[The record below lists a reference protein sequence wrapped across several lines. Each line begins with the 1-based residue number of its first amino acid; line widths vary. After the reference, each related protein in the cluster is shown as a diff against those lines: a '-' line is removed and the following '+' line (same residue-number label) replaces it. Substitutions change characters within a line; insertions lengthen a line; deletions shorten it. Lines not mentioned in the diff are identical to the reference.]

1 MEEMQDFKRQYEE
14 LAARVEKIDEV
25 GVLEL
30 KRVFEELTSLD
41 NRSGIS
47 IENYTNDSDNDL
59 YDRLE
64 ALKVWDE
71 LKESIR
77 VKEVEVLSQ
86 YRARKEVLDAK
97 FSEYRRIKMYRRDN
111 QRRINEF
118 KFELDKHKALLNHI
132 SDSFAKDNMEDTIKD
147 DEKHI
152 AKAEDLNA
160 KYDKELIELEKE
172 CRLLLDGGKLSDLG
186 KVDEEDIVDELDR
199 DTVKPMPEPVEN
211 PIKEERV
218 EPVDPSLIT
227 PKKVSVKRE
236 EEPKKEKPVLP
247 PKFVDLNEPEEEMA
261 PVLPPKFDEPEEE
274 KAPVLPPRFV
284 EEEPEEEKAPV
295 LPPKFVEEEP
305 EEEYTDEDEEFT
317 PVSAKVVTPK
327 PSIWKKIGGVLVK
340 AVAFLAV
347 VGTAVHTG
355 IIAGKTPQKV
365 TIKVDKEETVEETE
379 NEVKEEKKETKKE
392 EKKVEPAKEEKKE
405 ESKAETKK
413 EEKPKEESKE
423 EKPKEEKKEDK
434 KEDKKEEKTEEE
446 TLDIK
451 LNPGETVYNTD
462 TGVEVGY
469 NGNAAAQN
477 SDGSV
482 EKQKDR
488 ELEHNDSNQ
497 AIVTDKDLNRDKKE
511 EAPAEIPNTR
521 SGLEV
526 PEEEFDKNL
535 TEEEKAVADSQEE
548 EWFRM
553 LEESGL
559 GR

>member
-14 LAARVEKIDEV
+14 LAARIDNIEEV

-30 KRVFEELTSLD
+30 RRVFEELTSLD
-41 NRSGIS
+41 NRSAIS

-64 ALKVWDE
+64 ALKIWDE
-71 LKESIR
+71 LKEKIR
-77 VKEVEVLSQ
+77 VKEVESLNQ
-86 YRARKEVLDAK
+86 YRSRKEVLDAK

-111 QRRINEF
+111 QRRINEY

-152 AKAEDLNA
+152 AKAEELNK
-160 KYDKELIELEKE
+160 KYDKELFELDKE
-172 CRLLLDGGKLSDLG
+172 CRILLNGGKLSDLG

-199 DTVKPMPEPVEN
+199 DNVKTTSEPLEKPEPEKQ
-211 PIKEERV
+211 KEE
-218 EPVDPSLIT
+218 EPSLIT

-236 EEPKKEKPVLP
+236 EDDAPVLPPKFTEPAHDKHVLPPKFVDLEEEEEAPVLP
-247 PKFVDLNEPEEEMA
+247 PKFVDEPEN
-261 PVLPPKFDEPEEE
+261 DEI
-274 KAPVLPPRFV
+274 LD
-284 EEEPEEEKAPV
+284 APV
-295 LPPKFVEEEP
+295 LPPKFVEDEP

-317 PVSAKVVTPK
+317 PVEAKVVTPK

-355 IIAGKTPQKV
+355 ILAGKTPQKV
-365 TIKVDKEETVEETE
+365 APEPGREETTEETE
-379 NEVKEEKKETKKE
+379 AEEKKEDKKETKKE
-392 EKKVEPAKEEKKE
+392 EKKEEPV
-405 ESKAETKK
+405 
-413 EEKPKEESKE
+413 KEESKE
-423 EKPKEEKKEDK
+423 ESKEEAKQETKKETPVEETKQEDKKEEKKEEKKEDK
-434 KEDKKEEKTEEE
+434 KEEPAKEE

-451 LNPGETVYNTD
+451 LNPGETVYDTN

-469 NGNAAAQN
+469 NGNAAALN

-482 EKQKDR
+482 EKQSDR
-488 ELEHNDSNQ
+488 KLEYNDDNQ

-511 EAPAEIPNTR
+511 EAPAKTSNTR

>member
-97 FSEYRRIKMYRRDN
+97 FSEYRRIKMY
-111 QRRINEF
+111 RRINEF

-227 PKKVSVKRE
+227 PKKVSVKR
-236 EEPKKEKPVLP
+236 
-247 PKFVDLNEPEEEMA
+247 
-261 PVLPPKFDEPEEE
+261 
-274 KAPVLPPRFV
+274 

-477 SDGSV
+477 PDGSV
-482 EKQKDR
+482 ESQKDR
-488 ELEHNDSNQ
+488 NLEHNDEGQ
-497 AIVTDKDLNRDKKE
+497 AIVTGPDLNRDEEEGTITNTRTGFEVSEE
-511 EAPAEIPNTR
+511 EAE
-521 SGLEV
+521 
-526 PEEEFDKNL
+526 KNM
-535 TEEEKAVADSQEE
+535 TPEEKAVADSQEE